1 MYSSDDALGA
11 GNTVVERN
19 AFEEGTDCCRAF
31 LFGGLADTAIRGNYI
46 QDSPMAAIEIEN
58 TMTLGPGFLVE
69 PPSSNLTIGNNV
81 IDSANWTAT
90 GFSVLQLGSIEV
102 MGMQSNYALLKTPSH
117 RNIALTREFHRG
129 LGQSRRLVR
138 KHRWSHAYWKLC
150 AQYRP

>member
-1 MYSSDDALGA
+1 MAPPTGQH
-11 GNTVVERN
+11 